1 MNKDLDTI
9 KKEKVVKDFLTHNA
23 IEAKENKWFTHRTLH
38 RLPPRQATHGRTI
51 MAVVTI
57 IAIIAYGIILRYATL
72 HFPIEG
78 ENNITVTL
86 LCIYTAIMSTAILI
100 ALQVIRFIK
109 TYF

>member
-1 MNKDLDTI
+1 MNKNHDTEM
-9 KKEKVVKDFLTHNA
+9 KDRVVKEFLTHNA
-23 IEAKENKWFTHRTLH
+23 IEAKENKWFAHRTMH
-38 RLPPRQATHGRTI
+38 RLPPRQATQGRAI

-57 IAIIAYGIILRYATL
+57 IAVIAYGIILRYAIQ

-78 ENNITVTL
+78 ENNITITL